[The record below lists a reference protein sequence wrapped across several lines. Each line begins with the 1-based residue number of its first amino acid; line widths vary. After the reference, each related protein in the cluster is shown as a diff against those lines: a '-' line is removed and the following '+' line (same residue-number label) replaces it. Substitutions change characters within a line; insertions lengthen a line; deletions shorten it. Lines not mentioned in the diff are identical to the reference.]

1 MKIKTSNKSKK
12 TLIFSLVAILMTIVL
27 LIPLFTTK
35 PKSKDTT
42 AEMQEQT
49 IIFSIDNEDFTANRE
64 MTWEQW
70 VDSEYNTEEY
80 SIDENNYICNEN
92 GKLTRNSNLIKKN
105 YYVIENAEY
114 IFVINTYILNI
125 EYENTTLSY
134 VFEQDMTWAE
144 WLSSEYADDS
154 IFRQNT
160 GVYVNLNYIRI
171 ELGSYNNHNEYVL
184 CDATLETKPLRTDL
198 INSNHTYELLHI
210 IQFNIGDAPVVLDP
224 ITNEPMNITVYG
236 YECIDGWTWE
246 DFVNYLDSLDNP
258 PITLSID
265 NDGYITDGTNFVSY
279 NGTLCL
285 STDLIVA
292 NREYDLTN
300 PIPEPELIGFTTQ
313 YSGSENQQLFDAES
327 DMTWA
332 DWINSEY
339 NTINLVINNN
349 QILTR
354 DGTYRLEIMITNENN
369 FTYPQ
374 PVYATDTIIANTNYY
389 LRPFGGGGN

>member
-1 MKIKTSNKSKK
+1 MRIKTSNKSKK

-27 LIPLFTTK
+27 LIPLYTTK
-35 PKSKDTT
+35 PRSKDTT
-42 AEMQEQT
+42 AEIQEQT

-70 VDSEYNTEEY
+70 VESEYNTEDY
-80 SIDENNYICNEN
+80 YIDEYNFICNEN

-105 YYVIENAEY
+105 YYVVENAEY

-210 IQFNIGDAPVVLDP
+210 IYFNIGDAPVVLDP

-246 DFVNYLDSLDNP
+246 DFVNYLDNLDNP

-265 NDGYITDGTNFVSY
+265 NEDFT
-279 NGTLCL
+279 
-285 STDLIVA
+285 A
-292 NREYDLTN
+292 NRE
-300 PIPEPELIGFTTQ
+300 
-313 YSGSENQQLFDAES
+313 
-327 DMTWA
+327 MTWEQ
-332 DWINSEY
+332 WVESEY
-339 NTINLVINNN
+339 NTDSL
-349 QILTR
+349 
-354 DGTYRLEIMITNENN
+354 LE
-369 FTYPQ
+369 FRQ
-374 PVYATDTIIANTNYY
+374 GLNTNSVV
-389 LRPFGGGGN
+389 

>member
-300 PIPEPELIGFTTQ
+300 PISEPELIGFTTQ